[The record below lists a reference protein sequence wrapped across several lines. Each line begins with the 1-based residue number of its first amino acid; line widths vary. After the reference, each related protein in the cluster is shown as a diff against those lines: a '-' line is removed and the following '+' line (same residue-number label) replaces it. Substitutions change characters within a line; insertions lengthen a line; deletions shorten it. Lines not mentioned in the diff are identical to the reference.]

1 MVNAIFIIVF
11 FLILAALVITRKL
24 PAFIALIVMGVGIAL
39 IAGVPLFGQDDD
51 GKAIGV
57 LETVIGSG
65 AMMMSAAMGA
75 VLFGAWLGRMVTA
88 TGVSR
93 KLINVAAELGGDRPL
108 IVALC
113 LSAVIALLWTTL
125 AGLGSQIMLGS
136 IAIPILIA
144 VGIPPIMAGS
154 IYILAMV
161 LGWNFNLA
169 QWASFMNIFG
179 CTQDQIRQFATI
191 LFFINAVVVIAY
203 ILIEFKRKG
212 IRYAFSAPVDAKPEA
227 EVQLVEGEEALIKG
241 WRGVFCCLGPLVPIV
256 LVMLLKMSIIPAFI
270 IGIIWL
276 TSFSAKGSFTKVMS
290 KLVKCAYDGIQDVAP
305 AIFLFVSIGIV
316 YTAVTH
322 PTVKAVLSPMVT
334 AIVPTNLIGYIL
346 FFVILAPLA
355 LYRGPLNLFGL
366 GSGIAAM
373 LATGNTL
380 PMLAVMGAFVALER
394 IQAAGCPT
402 NTHNVWVCNFIGE
415 DVSLVT
421 WKFLPYIWA
430 MAGVGV
436 IVSAILYL

>member
-11 FLILAALVITRKL
+11 FVIIAALVITRKL
-24 PAFIALIVMGVGIAL
+24 PAFIALILMAIGIGL
-39 IAGVPLFGQDDD
+39 IAGLPLV
-51 GKAIGV
+51 GKNDEGVEIGV
-57 LETVIGSG
+57 IQVIVTNG

-75 VLFGAWLGRMVTA
+75 VIFGAWLGRMVTN

-108 IVALC
+108 IVAIL

-161 LGWNFNLA
+161 LGWNFNIA
-169 QWASFMNIFG
+169 QWASFINIFG
-179 CTQDQIRQFATI
+179 CTQDDVRQFATI
-191 LFFINAVVVIAY
+191 LFVINAVVLLVY
-203 ILIEFKRKG
+203 IFIEFKRKG
-212 IRYAFSAPVDAKPEA
+212 IKYAFSAPVQEAKAEPELA
-227 EVQLVEGEEALIKG
+227 DGEELLIKG
-241 WRGVFCCLGPLVPIV
+241 WRGVFCCLGPLVPLIMVMV
-256 LVMLLKMSIIPAFI
+256 LKLPIIPAFI
-270 IGIIWL
+270 CGIIWL
-276 TSFSAKGSFTKVMS
+276 GVFSASGSFVKVMS
-290 KLVKCAYDGIQDVAP
+290 RLVKSAYDGLVDVAP
-305 AIFLFVSIGIV
+305 AVFLFSAIGIV
-316 YTAVTH
+316 YTAVTN
-322 PTVKAVLSPMVT
+322 PTVKAVLGPMVD
-334 AIVPTNLIGYIL
+334 AIVPTSFIGYIL

-373 LATGNTL
+373 IATSNAI

-402 NTHNVWVCNFIGE
+402 NTHNVWICGFVGA
-415 DVSLVT
+415 DVNLVT

-430 MAGVGV
+430 MAGIGV
-436 IVSAILYL
+436 VVAAFMYL